1 MADFEDHSGTAASI
15 ALEIER
21 KLVALNI
28 DWHDEA
34 AMKKLANEAL
44 CYDKDK
50 KFPGLHSSGQGE
62 LARMELCGLIALM
75 HTTIAEGAADGQAIH
90 GSDAWKAVARALWA
104 EKSGS

>member
-1 MADFEDHSGTAASI
+1 MADFEDHAGTAASI

-21 KLVALNI
+21 KMVALNI

-34 AMKKLANEAL
+34 AMKRLASDAL

-50 KFPGLHSSGQGE
+50 KFPGLQASQQGE

-75 HTTIAEGAADGQAIH
+75 HQTIAEGAEDGLAVH
-90 GSDAWKAVARALWA
+90 GNEAWKALARALWA
-104 EKSGS
+104 EKSA